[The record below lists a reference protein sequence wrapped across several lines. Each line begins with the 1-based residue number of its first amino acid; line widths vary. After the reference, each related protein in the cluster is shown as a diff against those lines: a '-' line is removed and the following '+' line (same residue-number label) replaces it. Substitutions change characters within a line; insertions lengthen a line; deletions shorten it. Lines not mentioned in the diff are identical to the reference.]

1 MTTHGKLKVK
11 EKLYFYSNFSMNT
24 FKDNQKFRKALKYFS
39 VLTLMNLLYLNVFRP
54 LKLSFDQLFL
64 IVLAVVNVCNERG
77 VDVYT
82 LSPDQLD
89 EIIAL
94 SINAIRQVFKENGL
108 RFIPNFSRS
117 AYAIIVIIFLIRS
130 IVNDRRF
137 PSFSK

>member
-82 LSPDQLD
+82 FSPDQFPIVLAHCD
-89 EIIAL
+89 KNSIA
-94 SINAIRQVFKENGL
+94 RTTKCP
-108 RFIPNFSRS
+108 PNVTLF
-117 AYAIIVIIFLIRS
+117 ANMIFRLIHNK
-130 IVNDRRF
+130 VL
-137 PSFSK
+137 